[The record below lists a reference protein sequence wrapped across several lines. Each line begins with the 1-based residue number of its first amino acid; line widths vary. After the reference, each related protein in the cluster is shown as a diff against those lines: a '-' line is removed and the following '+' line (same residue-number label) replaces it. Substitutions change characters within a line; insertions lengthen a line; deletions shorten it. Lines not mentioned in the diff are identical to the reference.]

1 LAGAGVY
8 TYTVNAIAPCTG
20 TDVST
25 VTVTEQ
31 AQPNAGTNGSL
42 TICSSTT
49 LTTALLYGALGGSPD
64 PGGSWSPAPAGA
76 GSYTYTVNAVSPCTV
91 NATATVNVTVQA
103 APNATIAYS
112 AATYTTADPVQS
124 VTITGTPNTGTFS
137 APAGLSINPVNGDIT
152 PSTSTAPGT
161 YLVTYTVP
169 ASGACPLY
177 TATTTVTINPFVL
190 TVLDCATPLDFSS
203 PVLLSPTQAPGV
215 WYVDRYAPNGFAI
228 SGDLGGSTLKHSINA
243 ADGQPGTSLPA
254 IGFYNTQGRKYDL
267 QAATTTLKIKLWVPS
282 SWATSGR
289 RMAGLWGTA
298 FDISNAVSG
307 YPIIEFSANSEGTG
321 VPRFR
326 CYETGTGVW
335 HDMGL
340 PAGFVYDSWV
350 DLSIKLRADGEFQ
363 YKAGNLSYTTTTG
376 APDASKYIGNVIL
389 QGYNLTS
396 GVTYDIYW
404 DDLASNTVSL
414 IINNPVGACP
424 SVNLTLPAVTAGSV
438 FPIGTTLGYFTN
450 PAATIVVPDPTQVG
464 TGTYYIKATAPG
476 GCFDVQPVTVSIP
489 GTVHNV
495 TQLTDHCTIQAAID
509 AANPGDHIK
518 VDAGTYFE
526 SASNRYVFGVNGPH
540 KFGLFIDKD
549 NLIIEGLDAGNNTVT
564 NASNAAA
571 VVTTNA
577 TNNFGASGIFVQ
589 ANGVTIKGLKIGDNY
604 DDLNVLN
611 NNKTIEVVGNNF
623 TLDKTW
629 ISTATDEGAVYMGR
643 WDAAHPISSYSL
655 TDNRFENT
663 LVSINNGVGLTGPRA
678 GRVITG
684 NTFVGVATPYLIG
697 FRGWNGA
704 GPVQGWIVD
713 PVGGAVVTGN
723 TFNTTGVVNYIVA
736 RGNAGGYVN
745 SELDW
750 SEMWNLNTYGN
761 HVVTVT
767 NYPGWDVRTY
777 TDGAGYPE
785 TRRISPAIQEN
796 ITIAASGDAVLVGN
810 GTYNEAVT
818 IDKSL
823 TLKGY
828 SGNKALHVINGT
840 GLGINNGIT
849 INAGIS
855 NVTIRDVTVQNFTG
869 ASGNANAGIYGISA
883 NNNLTID
890 NVALLNN
897 PTASGFYAN
906 GPVSN
911 VAISNSTVSNNGGGA
926 RGIVIWNGLKQ
937 NISITNNIVIN
948 NSCCGIELQDGDASA
963 VNVSGNT
970 IDIGSGDNAIGL
982 VGLNPS
988 VGPNTVNNN
997 NITGGG
1003 RFGIEIKNPAGGVTV
1018 SGNQVNMTVQNGD
1031 LRDRAGIAAF
1041 RRSVTGGNVNI
1052 PNGVSITGNTV
1063 TGYQQTS
1070 VSEGF
1075 GIVIEGT
1082 NHTVT
1087 GNTVTGCD
1095 VGILQQQNPSNY
1107 PGDADQSNLAD
1118 IYFGRGNSP
1127 TTCGNTISGNTL
1139 SNTLNTRDANISGGV
1154 VLNTTTLK
1162 TYCSIQP
1169 AIDDP
1174 LTLNGHTLQVQAGT
1188 YNESLNINKSLT
1200 LEGAQA
1206 NVCAP
1211 TRSGAETIINCV
1223 NGIGINASGVT
1234 LNGFTIQGQTS
1245 AAGPGFGYAVYMAPG
1260 NTGTKL
1266 LNNIIKDNVIG
1277 SSLSNQGASPAQ
1289 VQITCNWFKD
1299 NNNPGAATGSGI
1311 YTDEYV
1317 SGGIFSNVLI
1327 NDNKFSGNNS
1337 AGIDISVTQ
1346 PTLACTGVTINGNEF
1361 SNNYRATFLYNV
1373 TNSSFTNNEVSG
1385 SFFATSG
1392 DVRIYG
1398 GVINFN
1404 IANNKFAAGTNIRAI
1419 RISNVGAGSNSGI
1432 TVNYNSFTGYSASDN
1447 AIEVLA
1453 GSYPGNLAA
1462 TCNWFGSTVPATV
1475 AAQITGAVSYIPY
1488 LTSGA
1493 DASAA
1498 IGFQTTEVCTACALV
1513 ATPSSTNVTCPT
1525 QADGTA
1531 SVTLTGGT
1539 GPYTYDW
1546 GVYGSTQTIT
1556 GLAAGS
1562 YPVTVTDI
1570 NGCTATATAVV
1581 GGILT
1586 GPVQNVQTGLY
1597 YCTIQAAIDAPQT
1610 VNGNTLQVSA
1620 GLYKENVVVN
1630 KSVSILGP
1638 NAAVNAC
1645 SGTRVAEAIVVPAG
1659 AAISSGEIF
1668 HVAASN
1674 VTISGLTIDGDNT
1687 SVLSGFTSTN
1697 GADIDAAEGITV
1709 YETGVNNLTV
1719 TNNIIKN
1726 LSYFGVTLYDYPA
1739 AVPSSGHVISNNKIQ
1754 DLGTYDAGSGIS
1766 YWGGGVLLYN
1776 NQYAAVTNNCMTNV
1790 RIGVQTGNFHLA
1802 NPGTTASQV
1811 ISGNTIQARRRG
1823 IFHNLFYGSASA
1835 YTLSGNTITA
1845 LADLNET
1852 GAWDGILL
1860 ASMQNTAS
1868 TAANNSINGAGV
1880 TAVPKTGIHVWNCQV
1895 APLISGGTIVDVGT
1909 GINVNNF
1916 EGYPTA
1922 GSNAGNTSAT
1932 IDGVSISSIT
1942 TAGIKIQDSPSNNN
1956 GATVFAEVKNTTIT
1970 GGATGIL
1977 VSGAD
1982 ATANVHDNPSTITLS
1997 GIGIDVDGGTATVH
2011 RNNIT
2016 ANGIGVRA
2024 TNGGQ
2029 LTSVTENFITN
2040 NTSDGILIT
2049 ATAGVI
2055 GNINTNNLA
2064 GNSSKAINNQSAATL
2079 AATCNWY
2086 GATLPATVATKISGP
2101 VTYAPYLTTGVDEQ
2115 PGTNGF
2121 QNTSCKTVVF
2131 ADPALVDVN
2140 ITDLSDVLVNANLLP
2155 LNSVNRVHVPVLNLD
2170 QDPLHI
2176 VPAGTTK
2183 IRLDLGNKMILD
2195 PSFNLATAP
2204 LSTFFNWSK
2213 VVESGNDVIYGDQIA
2228 DLPPSFVGD
2237 AYFQTIATIPGTS
2250 KDTATFQVTNHN
2262 NPTLFLID
2270 AVVGNNEAKLQY
2282 TVLNAF
2288 TITLDNTSDVTCF
2301 GGNNGSITVHANG
2314 GAVPYQYSI
2323 DGGTTWVPAVP
2334 TAGGHTF
2341 NGLTAGT
2348 YTIKARDF
2356 LSQIVTLVPNVVIS
2370 QPAVLSAT
2378 VSSTNVTCFGA
2389 NDGTITISSP
2399 TGGHGNYQYSINGGG
2414 AWSNTG
2420 SFTGLTPNTYNVQI
2434 RDADYPTCVI
2444 VLNASL
2450 QITEP
2455 PVLSA
2460 TVSSTNVTC
2469 FGSNNGTITVSGATG
2484 GYGTYEYRLDAGTWQ
2499 SGGSF
2504 TGLAPATYSV
2514 QIRDAAHPTCVI
2526 VLGSVTITQPA
2537 VLSATVSS
2545 TNVTCF
2551 GANNGTITISAP
2563 TGGYG
2568 TYEYRL
2574 DAGAWQSSGSFT
2586 GLAPATYS
2594 VQIRDAAQPACV
2606 IVLNASLQITEP
2618 AILSA
2623 TVNSTNVTCN
2633 GANNGTI
2640 TISAPTGGYGT
2651 YEYRLDAGAWQS
2663 GGSFTGL
2670 APATYSVQIRDA
2682 AHTSCVIVLG
2692 SVTITEPGVLSATIS
2707 STNVLC
2713 NGAANGTITVNGA
2726 TGGYGTY
2733 EYRLDAGA
2741 WQISNVFTGLAPATY
2756 SVQIRDAAYPGCAQT
2771 LGSVTITEPT
2781 VLNASVTAIN
2791 HVLCAGS
2798 SSGSVT
2804 VTATGGTPGYT
2815 YNLDGGPFL
2824 ANGGTFTGL
2833 AAGPHTVVAKD
2844 ANGCLKPVTFTITEP
2859 LHTDIT
2865 LGSVFD
2871 SNIFTAIGQE
2881 ITVVY
2886 NITEIAG
2893 KAATPAVLRIF
2904 KPAGYDVLFDN
2915 SQTTMMSLAVDNQKW
2930 VMTTSNSL
2938 YYEFSRT
2945 GPGGNNT
2952 INCSEFLRLG
2962 FKVKRN
2968 TFNVS
2973 TFNLNAQF
2981 RAATSELLLSNNNN
2995 SLVLVGE

>member
-1 LAGAGVY
+1 
-8 TYTVNAIAPCTG
+8 
-20 TDVST
+20 
-25 VTVTEQ
+25 
-31 AQPNAGTNGSL
+31 
-42 TICSSTT
+42 
-49 LTTALLYGALGGSPD
+49 
-64 PGGSWSPAPAGA
+64 
-76 GSYTYTVNAVSPCTV
+76 
-91 NATATVNVTVQA
+91 
-103 APNATIAYS
+103 
-112 AATYTTADPVQS
+112 
-124 VTITGTPNTGTFS
+124 
-137 APAGLSINPVNGDIT
+137 
-152 PSTSTAPGT
+152 
-161 YLVTYTVP
+161 
-169 ASGACPLY
+169 
-177 TATTTVTINPFVL
+177 
-190 TVLDCATPLDFSS
+190 
-203 PVLLSPTQAPGV
+203 
-215 WYVDRYAPNGFAI
+215 
-228 SGDLGGSTLKHSINA
+228 
-243 ADGQPGTSLPA
+243 
-254 IGFYNTQGRKYDL
+254 
-267 QAATTTLKIKLWVPS
+267 
-282 SWATSGR
+282 
-289 RMAGLWGTA
+289 M
-298 FDISNAVSG
+298 
-307 YPIIEFSANSEGTG
+307 
-321 VPRFR
+321 
-326 CYETGTGVW
+326 
-335 HDMGL
+335 
-340 PAGFVYDSWV
+340 
-350 DLSIKLRADGEFQ
+350 
-363 YKAGNLSYTTTTG
+363 
-376 APDASKYIGNVIL
+376 
-389 QGYNLTS
+389 
-396 GVTYDIYW
+396 
-404 DDLASNTVSL
+404 
-414 IINNPVGACP
+414 
-424 SVNLTLPAVTAGSV
+424 
-438 FPIGTTLGYFTN
+438 
-450 PAATIVVPDPTQVG
+450 
-464 TGTYYIKATAPG
+464 
-476 GCFDVQPVTVSIP
+476 
-489 GTVHNV
+489 
-495 TQLTDHCTIQAAID
+495 
-509 AANPGDHIK
+509 
-518 VDAGTYFE
+518 
-526 SASNRYVFGVNGPH
+526 
-540 KFGLFIDKD
+540 
-549 NLIIEGLDAGNNTVT
+549 
-564 NASNAAA
+564 
-571 VVTTNA
+571 
-577 TNNFGASGIFVQ
+577 
-589 ANGVTIKGLKIGDNY
+589 
-604 DDLNVLN
+604 
-611 NNKTIEVVGNNF
+611 
-623 TLDKTW
+623 
-629 ISTATDEGAVYMGR
+629 
-643 WDAAHPISSYSL
+643 
-655 TDNRFENT
+655 
-663 LVSINNGVGLTGPRA
+663 
-678 GRVITG
+678 
-684 NTFVGVATPYLIG
+684 
-697 FRGWNGA
+697 
-704 GPVQGWIVD
+704 
-713 PVGGAVVTGN
+713 
-723 TFNTTGVVNYIVA
+723 A

-750 SEMWNLNTYGN
+750 SEMWNMNTYGN

-777 TDGAGYPE
+777 LDGAGYPE

-796 ITIAASGDAVLVGN
+796 ITIAAAGDAVLVGD

-828 SGNKALHVINGT
+828 SGNKALHILNGT

-849 INAGIS
+849 INAGIA
-855 NVTIRDVTVQNFTG
+855 NVTIEDLTVQNYTG
-869 ASGNANAGIYGISA
+869 ASGNANAGIYGIGA

-988 VGPNTVNNN
+988 VGANTVNNN
-997 NITGGG
+997 IITGGG

-1041 RRSVTGGNVNI
+1041 RRGVTGGNVNI

-1154 VLNTTTLK
+1154 VTNTTTLK

-1174 LTLNGHTLQVQAGT
+1174 LTLDGHTLTVQAGT

-1200 LEGAQA
+1200 LEGTQA

-1211 TRSGAETIINCV
+1211 ARSGTETIINCV

-1234 LNGFTIQGQTS
+1234 LNGFTIQGQTT

-1327 NDNKFSGNNS
+1327 NNNKFSGNNS
-1337 AGIDISVTQ
+1337 AGIDISTTQ
-1346 PTLACTGVTINGNEF
+1346 AIMASTGVTIDGNEF
-1361 SNNYRATFLYNV
+1361 SNNNRAAFLYNV

-1385 SFFATSG
+1385 SFFTTSG

-1398 GVINFN
+1398 GVNNFN
-1404 IANNKFAAGTNIRAI
+1404 IANNKFAAGTDVRAI
-1419 RISNVGAGSNSGI
+1419 RITTDGVVNNSGI
-1432 TVNYNSFTGYSASDN
+1432 TVYQNSFTGYTASN
-1447 AIEVLA
+1447 KAIEIVS
-1453 GSYPGNLAA
+1453 GYPGTLAA
-1462 TCNWFGSTVPATV
+1462 TCNWFGTTVAATV
-1475 AAQITGAVSYIPY
+1475 AAQVSATVNHVPY
-1488 LTSGA
+1488 LTSGV
-1493 DASAA
+1493 DASAS

-1546 GVYGSTQTIT
+1546 GVYGSTATIT

-1581 GGILT
+1581 GGIIT
-1586 GPVQNVQTGLY
+1586 GPVQNLNTLLY
-1597 YCTIQAAIDAPQT
+1597 YCTIQAAIDDPLTLNTHTIAVSAGTYYEDVVVNKSVTIQGAGAGTTTVSGPIGGGGAAFQVQTTGVVIDGFTITRDGNNLADWNNPGLNTAGVAIQGQTAAAEVKNCIITGNRTGIDVNNSNGNNIHNNTIDNNRTGLIFRNQTDNTNFQENFVTNNWTAGILFLDGSVGTNTPPQSAAASTFNNNNISGNWYGEVVERQSGGSLPAPGTNLKNFTCNWYGTTSPIVTTANSTEPGYAALIPVAFGGGATAPGGQPDIAGPASANIVYQQFLTNGTDDAGTNGFQPVPGSCNGCSGGGLVTNTTTLETFCTIQAAIDDPQT
-1610 VNGNTLQVSA
+1610 LNGHTLQVAA
-1620 GLYKENVVVN
+1620 GLYKENVVVS
-1630 KSVSILGP
+1630 KSVLILGP

-1719 TNNIIKN
+1719 TNNIIRN

-1754 DLGTYDAGSGIS
+1754 DLGTYDAGSGIA

-1802 NPGTTASQV
+1802 NPGSTASQV
-1811 ISGNTIQARRRG
+1811 ISGNTIEARRRG
-1823 IFHNLFYGSASA
+1823 IFHNLFYGSASS
-1835 YTLSGNTITA
+1835 YTLSGNII
-1845 LADLNET
+1845 T
-1852 GAWDGILL
+1852 GAMNANESVWDGILIGSQ
-1860 ASMQNTAS
+1860 AVAS
-1868 TAANNSINGAGV
+1868 TATNNIVNGAGI
-1880 TAVPKTGIHVWNCQV
+1880 TNPSEGIEVWNSLP
-1895 APLISGGTIVDVGT
+1895 APTVSGGNISGVNIGVS
-1909 GINVNNF
+1909 VNNY
-1916 EGYPTA
+1916 EGYV
-1922 GSNAGNTSAT
+1922 SNANNTAAV
-1932 IDGVSISSIT
+1932 IDGVTISSVT
-1942 TAGIKIQDSPSNNN
+1942 TAGIKVHDNPLNTN

-1982 ATANVHDNPSTITLS
+1982 ATADIHNNPSTITLS
-1997 GIGIDVDGGTATVH
+1997 GIGIDADGGTATVY
-2011 RNNIT
+2011 RNNLT
-2016 ANGIGVRA
+2016 ANGIGIRA
-2024 TNGGQ
+2024 TNGGK

-2040 NTSDGILIT
+2040 STSDGIRIT
-2049 ATAGVI
+2049 PTAGVI
-2055 GNINTNNLA
+2055 GNINVNDLS
-2064 GNSSKAINNQSAATL
+2064 GSGSKAINNQSAATL

-2086 GATLPATVATKISGP
+2086 GATLPATVATKIAGP
-2101 VTYAPYLTTGVDEQ
+2101 VTYINYLTTGVDEQ
-2115 PGTNGF
+2115 PGTDGF

-2176 VPAGTTK
+2176 IPAGTTK

-2195 PSFNLATAP
+2195 PSFVLATAP
-2204 LSTFFNWSK
+2204 LSAYFTWSK

-2270 AVVGNNEAKLQY
+2270 AVVNNNGARVNY

-2288 TITLDNTSDVTCF
+2288 TITHDNTSDVTCF
-2301 GGNNGSITVHANG
+2301 GGSDGSITVHANG

-2356 LSQIVTLVPNVVIS
+2356 LSQIVTLVPNVTVN
-2370 QPAVLSAT
+2370 QPVVLSAT
-2378 VSSTNVTCFGA
+2378 VASTNVTCFGA
-2389 NDGTITISSP
+2389 NDGTITITLP
-2399 TGGHGNYQYSINGGG
+2399 LGGHGNYQYSINGGG
-2414 AWSNTG
+2414 AWSNSG

-2434 RDADYPTCVI
+2434 RDADYPGCVI
-2444 VLNASL
+2444 VLDAAL
-2450 QITEP
+2450 TITEP
-2455 PVLSA
+2455 AVLSA
-2460 TVSSTNVTC
+2460 SVTSTNVTC
-2469 FGSNNGTITVSGATG
+2469 FGSNNGTITVNGASG

-2499 SGGSF
+2499 TGNTF

-2514 QIRDAAHPTCVI
+2514 QIRDAAHPTCTI
-2526 VLGSVTITQPA
+2526 VLGSVTITQPP
-2537 VLSATVSS
+2537 V
-2545 TNVTCF
+2545 
-2551 GANNGTITISAP
+2551 
-2563 TGGYG
+2563 
-2568 TYEYRL
+2568 
-2574 DAGAWQSSGSFT
+2574 
-2586 GLAPATYS
+2586 
-2594 VQIRDAAQPACV
+2594 
-2606 IVLNASLQITEP
+2606 
-2618 AILSA
+2618 LSA

-2651 YEYRLDAGAWQS
+2651 YEYRLDAGAWQGS
-2663 GGSFTGL
+2663 GSFTGL

-2692 SVTITEPGVLSATIS
+2692 NVTITEPGVLSATVN
-2707 STNVLC
+2707 STNVTC
-2713 NGAANGTITVNGA
+2713 NGANNGTITISA
-2726 TGGYGTY
+2726 PTGGYGTY

-2741 WQISNVFTGLAPATY
+2741 WQGSGSFTGLAPATYSVQIRDAAHTSCVIVLGNVTITEPGVLSATVTSTNVLCNGANNGTITVNGASGGYGTYEYRLDAGTWQTSNTFTGLAPATY
-2756 SVQIRDAAYPGCAQT
+2756 SVQIRDAAYPACAQT
-2771 LGSVTITEPT
+2771 LGSVTITEPS

-2824 ANGGTFTGL
+2824 NNGGSFTGL
-2833 AAGPHTVVAKD
+2833 AAGAHTVVAKD
-2844 ANGCLKPVTFTITEP
+2844 ANGCTQSVPFTITEP
-2859 LHTDIT
+2859 LNTDIT
-2865 LGSVFD
+2865 LGSAFD
-2871 SNIFTAIGQE
+2871 NNIFAANGDE

-2904 KPAGYDVLFDN
+2904 KPAGYTVIFDN

-2930 VMTTSNSL
+2930 LMTTSNSL